1 MMTPEE
7 GQKMM
12 DEWFNNLPV
21 EIENFYSFLSENV
34 KKFQT
39 FDLLSYFSY
48 YNHLHDSEK
57 YSDFRGDK
65 NFFVSEVL
73 ALLCLKNDFVNESSV
88 SQDDYM
94 ELIMEM
100 QKAVLNYCG
109 RNDALEMKNNNKPLR
124 EDTISDIANI
134 LSREAKHIRN
144 PGLPEHHLIFTEKLF
159 EPIKDEVK
167 SIFGFSISDSVVI
180 RKNLSNMINN
190 KCRKAIDE
198 ALEKGKKHAKEVIRY
213 RKTRIVESESIFTK
227 EQLEEYS
234 KYSDKK
240 IREGLQGHFLNELYF
255 TFGKTY
261 TFTANEL
268 SDFTSIDLEAVKAF
282 LKTFSCGF
290 PSLKVEDKIYE
301 PITILKTQPI
311 IEHGKRYLI
320 PSFPLLIWAVEEFI
334 FDLYFSQKVKSNI
347 SISDLRHDF
356 VLEEGYE
363 YFKKLLPTAH
373 FYPLNVKYHFEDKLC
388 ETDGLILYD
397 RVLFIIE
404 AKGHRITPKSK
415 QGNEVRTEKHLKQ
428 IIKDSFEQG
437 HRTVRYIYQN
447 EVSEFKPKKS
457 ERFYL
462 NNKDF
467 DEIVIISLTLEPIGN
482 MSMVIKATND
492 IGFFQDGHFP
502 WIISIYDLVVLTD
515 LFENPLMLIHY
526 IKRRKKFLSHKTL
539 STYEELDLVSY
550 FLSNGLY
557 IEHTLKDAE
566 EKNVSW
572 IEFMPDTDEI
582 NDYYMYKFGHKT
594 KFTPKPK
601 SFISKEFNDFLLQLD
616 RSRMPHRVR
625 LALLILEFNN
635 KSINQLMEYIKK
647 IKKTFAKDKG
657 LHDCSIYTHS
667 LGGIGVTFMT
677 GINKKELDFNLHRY
691 CSYKLHQQNSN
702 TWIGLGDIYPNLNE
716 YKFSSMFFVMKKNIE
731 ELQKI

>member
-57 YSDFRGDK
+57 CSDFRGDK

-73 ALLCLKNDFVNESSV
+73 ALLCLKNEFVNESSV

-100 QKAVLNYCG
+100 QKTVLNYCG

-240 IREGLQGHFLNELYF
+240 IREGLQGHFLNELYY

-290 PSLKVEDKIYE
+290 PSLKLEDKIYE
-301 PITILKTQPI
+301 PITILKTKPI
-311 IEHGKRYLI
+311 IEYGERYLI
-320 PSFPLLIWAVEEFI
+320 PSFPLIIWAVEDVIESA
-334 FDLYFSQKVKSNI
+334 LKQNRKLNEKYPNI
-347 SISDLRHDF
+347 KHDF
-356 VLEEGYE
+356 VLNQGIEF
-363 YFKKLLPTAH
+363 FKTLLPTANFFQPNL
-373 FYPLNVKYHFEDKLC
+373 FYFVNNDRC
-388 ETDGLILYD
+388 ETDGLIIYD
-397 RVLFIIE
+397 QVLFIIE
-404 AKGHRITPKSK
+404 VKGHRITPRAKK
-415 QGNEVRTEKHLKQ
+415 GYTDRTGKHLEEIVQESYGQGIRTLKY
-428 IIKDSFEQG
+428 IEDSG
-437 HRTVRYIYQN
+437 IA
-447 EVSEFKPKKS
+447 EFKTKS
-457 ERFYL
+457 GKQVLIDR
-462 NNKDF
+462 KDF
-467 DEIVIISLTLEPIGN
+467 DEIVIVSLTLEPIGN

-502 WIISIYDLVVLTD
+502 WIISIYDLVVLAD

-566 EKNVSW
+566 EKNISW
-572 IEFMPDTDEI
+572 IEYMPDTDEI

-601 SFISKEFNDFLLQLD
+601 CYISKEFNDFLLQLD

-635 KSINQLMEYIKK
+635 KSIKQLMDYIKK
-647 IKKTFAKDKG
+647 IKKTFAKDKE

-677 GINKKELDFNLHRY
+677 GINKQELDFKLHRY

-702 TWIGLGDIYPNLNE
+702 TWIGLGDISPNPNE

>member
-1 MMTPEE
+1 MTPEE
-7 GQKMM
+7 GQKQI

-21 EIENFYSFLSENV
+21 EIDQLYSFLTENV

-57 YSDFRGDK
+57 YSDLGGDK

-73 ALLCLKNDFVNESSV
+73 ALLCLKSDFVNHSTV
-88 SQDDYM
+88 SENDYM

-100 QKAVLNYCG
+100 QKTVLYYCG
-109 RNDALEMKNNNKPLR
+109 RTDALEMIQQYKQR
-124 EDTISDIANI
+124 GEDTVSDIAAI

-144 PGLPEHHLIFTEKLF
+144 PGHPEHHLIFTEKLF
-159 EPIKDEVK
+159 EPIKSEVK
-167 SIFGFSISDSVVI
+167 SLLGFSISDSIAI
-180 RKNLSNMINN
+180 RKKLPDMINK
-190 KCRKAIDE
+190 KCRVVIDE
-198 ALEKGKKHAKEVIRY
+198 ALEKGKKHAKEVIRF

-227 EQLEEYS
+227 EQLKEYS

-240 IREGLQGHFLNELYF
+240 IKVGLQEHFLNELYY

-268 SDFTSIDLEAVKAF
+268 SDFTSIDLEEVNAF

-290 PSLKVEDKIYE
+290 PSLRVEEKIYT
-301 PITILKTQPI
+301 PITILKNKPI
-311 IEHGKRYLI
+311 IEHGERYLI

-334 FDLYFSQKVKSNI
+334 FDKYFSNKVKSNT

-363 YFKKLLPTAH
+363 YFKKMLPTAT
-373 FYPLNVKYHFEDKLC
+373 FLPLNLKYHFEGKSC
-388 ETDGLILYD
+388 ETDGLIIYD
-397 RVLFIIE
+397 RLLFIIE
-404 AKGHRITPKSK
+404 AKGHRITSRSK
-415 QGNEVRTEKHLKQ
+415 EGDRVRTQRHLNEIVKQ
-428 IIKDSFEQG
+428 SFEQG
-437 HRTVRYIYQN
+437 YRTIRYLSAN

-457 ERFYL
+457 KWFYL

-467 DEIVIISLTLEPIGN
+467 DEILIISLTLEPIGN

-492 IGFFQDGHFP
+492 IGFFQEGHFP
-502 WIISIYDLVVLTD
+502 WIISIYDLVVLAD
-515 LFENPLMLIHY
+515 LFENPLMFIHY

-539 STYEELDLVSY
+539 STYEELDLVSC
-550 FLSNGLY
+550 FLSNGLI
-557 IEHTLKDAE
+557 IEHTLKDADE
-566 EKNVSW
+566 TNVSW

-601 SFISKEFNDFLLQLD
+601 CYISREFNDFLLQLD
-616 RSRMPHRVR
+616 HSRMPNRVR
-625 LALLILEFNN
+625 MALLVLEFNN
-635 KSINQLMEYIKK
+635 KSIKQLIDS
-647 IKKTFAKDKG
+647 IKKTKNAFANDKR

-667 LGGIGVTFMT
+667 FGGIGVTYMT
-677 GINKKELDFNLHRY
+677 GINEQELDFKLHQY
-691 CSYKLHQQNSN
+691 CTYKLHQQNSY
-702 TWIGLGDIYPNLNE
+702 TWIGFGDVSTDRNVYS
-716 YKFSSMFFVMKKNIE
+716 FQVMFFAIRG
-731 ELQKI
+731 KID